1 MNKIFIFSPNR
12 YSLYTTTVTAM
23 LIQHGLQ
30 VSAIYV
36 RKLINPSRV
45 ISEFKRDGTRLLKKV
60 WKKLF
65 LRQAAY
71 PDTNF
76 ENIISFR
83 KKNNLSITKLDEFQT
98 RYSIPVIYCSN
109 LNDDVVIK
117 GLQKTRPD
125 LVVFTGGGLIRQEV
139 LENSGNGVL
148 NCHMGV
154 LPLYRGMDVVEWP
167 MLEGHFDQVGIT
179 VHFMDKGVD
188 TGDIL
193 RVSHVQP
200 NSNETITGLRDR
212 IEPIMCQTLVD
223 TCYDFLG
230 GKIERHPQSKHAGK
244 QYFKMH
250 PHLAELAAGNLK
262 VFQNRFTKEVLSE

>member
-1 MNKIFIFSPNR
+1 MRKIIVFSPNR
-12 YSLYTTTVTAM
+12 FSLYTTTVTAM
-23 LIQHGLQ
+23 LIQRGIQ

-45 ISEFKRDGTRLLKKV
+45 LSEFHRDGSRLLKKV

-71 PDTNF
+71 HAANF

-83 KKNNLSITKLDEFQT
+83 KRYNISITSLDEFQA
-98 RYSIPVIYCSN
+98 RYSIPVIYCSS
-109 LNDDVVIK
+109 LNDPVVVN
-117 GLQKTRPD
+117 GLQEIKPD

-167 MLEGHFDQVGIT
+167 ILEGHFDQVGIT

-193 RVSHVQP
+193 HVSHIQP
-200 NSNETITGLRDR
+200 QSSETIADLRGR

-223 TCYDFLG
+223 TCIDFIN
-230 GKIERHPQSKHAGK
+230 GKIERQPQSMDAGK
-244 QYFKMH
+244 QYFKIH
-250 PHLAELAAGNLK
+250 PRLIQLAANNLTA
-262 VFQNRFTKEVLSE
+262 FQNNIAKEVESE